1 VRRRPS
7 SRLLV
12 LDPAGCLLLFRVVHK
27 RGALAGDA
35 FWATPGGGLE
45 PGETFAEAAIRE
57 LKEET
62 GIHIDSVDDPV
73 ARREFVMT
81 MPDGEQVLSDEQF
94 FVIRVEDQRIL
105 QDQWTALER
114 EVMAEYKWWT
124 ATDLKSTQETVWPDN
139 LPEMLAS
146 TGRFPECGCLP
157 ALHSA

>member
-12 LDPAGCLLLFRVVHK
+12 LDPAGCLLLFRFVHK
-27 RGALAGDA
+27 RGALAGQA

-62 GIHIDSVDDPV
+62 GIHVDSVGEAV

-81 MPDGEQVLSDEQF
+81 MPDGEQVVSDEQF
-94 FVIRVEDQRIL
+94 FVVCVEDQRVR
-105 QDQWTALER
+105 QDQWTALEL
-114 EVMAEYKWWT
+114 EVMAKHKWWT
-124 ATDLKSTQETVWPDN
+124 ATALKSTHDTVWPDN
-139 LPEMLAS
+139 LPEMLTS
-146 TGRFPECGCLP
+146 GGRW
-157 ALHSA
+157 